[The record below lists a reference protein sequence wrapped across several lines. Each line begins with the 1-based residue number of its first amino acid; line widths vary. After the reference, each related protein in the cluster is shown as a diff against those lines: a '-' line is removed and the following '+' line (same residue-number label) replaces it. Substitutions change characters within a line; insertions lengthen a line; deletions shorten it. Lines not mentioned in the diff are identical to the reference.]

1 MADEKNTPQPD
12 DEMDWEGFFG
22 EEDGLDVVT
31 PIANPARSTLTNQ
44 TNQKSVAQKHESRQ
58 TPPQPPISK
67 PTAAVSST
75 STSGAK
81 RASSSLP
88 PATVLLDIGHALTSE
103 PRPRDFSLPCLRAG
117 TVGGLVSPGGAGK
130 SMLAAQLALMVATGL
145 DAVPGLRSKPGWQNL
160 RTGKVHYASFE
171 DGAED
176 AASRLYGIWNAL
188 GPQANKA
195 AIEVAKDQLFVETL
209 TGLRAPDLLDEDEW
223 RDWINITCTGKR
235 LVIIDTLRMAHLG
248 DENDS
253 GQMARLMAVMQGAAM
268 QSGAAILFLHHISKG
283 AALSGQG
290 GAQQA
295 ARGSSVIT
303 DNARG
308 QFFLSTMTE
317 AETTEVGGN
326 LYDIGAPGK
335 LARIPLQ
342 NTDDEGREMRTRY
355 VRFGVAK
362 SNYAA
367 PWPDIWLRRE
377 DHGVLVCADIRLKPA
392 TSSTSSGKT
401 PGGNSGAKLV

>member
-1 MADEKNTPQPD
+1 MADEKDRHQTID
-12 DEMDWEGFFG
+12 DPMDFEGFFG
-22 EEDGLDVVT
+22 EEDGLDIVT
-31 PIANPARSTLTNQ
+31 PNPAPRPTLDKSFQ
-44 TNQKSVAQKHESRQ
+44 TNPKSVAPQHEGRQ
-58 TPPQPPISK
+58 ANSLLK
-67 PTAAVSST
+67 PSTIASST
-75 STSGAK
+75 NASSAP
-81 RASSSLP
+81 RASSSP
-88 PATVLLDIGHALTSE
+88 ASATVLLDIGHALTNE

-145 DAVPGLRSKPGWQNL
+145 DTVPGLRSKPGWQNL
-160 RTGKVHYASFE
+160 KTGKVHYASFE

-176 AASRLYGIWNAL
+176 AAARLYSIWNAL
-188 GPQANKA
+188 GPQADKA
-195 AIEVAKDQLFVETL
+195 AIEVAKDRLFVETL

-223 RDWINITCTGKR
+223 HDWINITCKGKR
-235 LVIIDTLRMAHLG
+235 LVVIDTLRMAHLG

-326 LYDIGAPGK
+326 LYDISAPGK
-335 LARIPLQ
+335 LSRIPLQ
-342 NTDDEGREMRTRY
+342 SADDDGREMRTRY

-377 DHGVLVCADIRLKPA
+377 DHGVLVCADIRLKNA
-392 TSSTSSGKT
+392 ASSTSSGKT
-401 PGGNSGAKLV
+401 PSSSSGAKLV

>member
-1 MADEKNTPQPD
+1 MSDERTPPKGIGD
-12 DEMDWEGFFG
+12 LAEWNGFFG
-22 EEDGLDVVT
+22 EEDDVDVFAPNFDPT
-31 PIANPARSTLTNQ
+31 QSTLNKSVPPV
-44 TNQKSVAQKHESRQ
+44 QKSEGKQVASPHL
-58 TPPQPPISK
+58 PPSK
-67 PTAAVSST
+67 PSAAVSSA
-75 STSGAK
+75 SSGTA
-81 RASSSLP
+81 RASSSKA
-88 PATVLLDIGHALTSE
+88 PATVLLDIGHALTNE

-160 RTGKVHYASFE
+160 KTGKVHYASFE

-176 AASRLYGIWNAL
+176 AAARLYGIWNAL
-188 GPQANKA
+188 GPKADKA
-195 AIEVAKDQLFVETL
+195 AIEIAKDQLFVETL
-209 TGLRAPDLLDEDEW
+209 TGLRAPDLLDEEEW
-223 RDWINITCTGKR
+223 RDWINITCVGKR
-235 LVIIDTLRMAHLG
+235 LVVIDTLRMAHLG

-317 AETTEVGGN
+317 ADTNEGSDY
-326 LYDIGAPGK
+326 LFDLGAPGK
-335 LARIPLQ
+335 LSRIPLHSV
-342 NTDDEGREMRTRY
+342 DDEGREMRTRY

-377 DHGVLVCADIRLKPA
+377 DHGVLVCADIRKKPA
-392 TSSTSSGKT
+392 PSSSSSGNASGSKA
-401 PGGNSGAKLV
+401 GAKLV

>member
-1 MADEKNTPQPD
+1 MTNEKDRHQAID
-12 DEMDWEGFFG
+12 DPMDFEGFFG

-31 PIANPARSTLTNQ
+31 PPANPGRPTLDKSIQ
-44 TNQKSVAQKHESRQ
+44 TNPKSVAQQHEGRQ
-58 TPPQPPISK
+58 VPPQLK
-67 PTAAVSST
+67 T
-75 STSGAK
+75 STVASSKNASGATW
-81 RASSSLP
+81 ASSSP
-88 PATVLLDIGHALTSE
+88 ASATVLLDIGHALTNE
-103 PRPRDFSLPCLRAG
+103 PRPREFSLPCLRAG

-160 RTGKVHYASFE
+160 KTGKVHYASFE

-176 AASRLYGIWNAL
+176 AAARLYSIWNAL

-195 AIEVAKDQLFVETL
+195 AIEVAKNQLFVETL

-223 RDWINITCTGKR
+223 HDWINITCKGKR
-235 LVIIDTLRMAHLG
+235 LVVIDTLRMAHLG

-326 LYDIGAPGK
+326 LYDISAPGK

-342 NTDDEGREMRTRY
+342 GADDDGREMRTRY

-377 DHGVLVCADIRLKPA
+377 DHGVLACADIRLKSTA
-392 TSSTSSGKT
+392 SSTSSGKT
-401 PGGNSGAKLV
+401 PGSHSGAKLV

>member
-1 MADEKNTPQPD
+1 MPEWK
-12 DEMDWEGFFG
+12 GFFG
-22 EEDGLDVVT
+22 EEEVEDVFAPTFVPTPSPLPKVVQPPQTSVATNKKAGQVVT
-31 PIANPARSTLTNQ
+31 AQSPA
-44 TNQKSVAQKHESRQ
+44 
-58 TPPQPPISK
+58 SK
-67 PTAAVSST
+67 TGGIG
-75 STSGAK
+75 GAK
-81 RASSSLP
+81 AASSRP
-88 PATVLLDIGHALTSE
+88 PATVLLDIGHALTNE

-160 RTGKVHYASFE
+160 KTGKVHYASFE
-171 DGAED
+171 DGGED
-176 AASRLYGIWNAL
+176 AAARLYGIWKAL
-188 GPQANKA
+188 GPKADEA
-195 AIEVAKDQLFVETL
+195 AIEVAKDHLFVETL
-209 TGLRAPDLLDEDEW
+209 TGVRAPDLLDEDEW
-223 RDWINITCTGKR
+223 RDWVNITCVGKR
-235 LVIIDTLRMAHLG
+235 LIVIDTLRMAHLG

-268 QSGAAILFLHHISKG
+268 QSGAAILFLHHVSKG

-317 AETTEVGGN
+317 ADTNEAGGS
-326 LYDIGAPGK
+326 LFDIGAPGK
-335 LARIPLQ
+335 LARIPLHGA
-342 NTDDEGREMRTRY
+342 DDDGREMRTRY

-362 SNYAA
+362 SNYSA
-367 PWPDIWLRRE
+367 PWPDVWLRRE
-377 DHGVLVCADIRLKPA
+377 DHGVLVCADIRLK
-392 TSSTSSGKT
+392 SFSGGSSSGKS
-401 PGGNSGAKLV
+401 PASKSGAKLV